1 MVVLGVFCER
11 ILRTMKKC
19 HLTFLI
25 GSMLLMASCANIPE
39 SEVALPHETET
50 SLPNALSI
58 SPTATIAPSATVAPT
73 KRATGTPLPLSPTPS
88 ETNTP
93 NIPPEANL
101 IVTCLQVVDEYP
113 DSVVFGGTLVIGGY
127 QDEPTTYLWNLET
140 GAKIA
145 LPDRAYGDF
154 AVSPDGTR
162 LAFTELGDPDDWIR
176 IVTAEG
182 QQQSLPRIE
191 NWSSIN
197 QWLDDENL
205 IIDHTSET
213 IHSSV
218 ILNINS
224 GQAQIFTPN
233 YPNIY
238 LFDVPYRGW
247 GGYAYTVSVFD
258 PMLTRVVYP
267 AIVPGNPS
275 RLNYVI
281 WDLQSNAMISNLEVT
296 PPSVIEHGP
305 VWSPSGN
312 EFIVAYPTREDAL
325 NYIPDDELYS
335 INRDGLVTKLT
346 NLSAYFTVGVDIR
359 HYSWSPDGHKVAFW
373 MQPNPPA
380 GTHDDPQME
389 LAILDLMTQQVTLY
403 CINGD
408 FRDGGWDPIWAQN
421 SQQLLVKSLSAE
433 GTGQL
438 VILDVAQGIAVR
450 IANDTRPY
458 GWMISDP

>member
-1 MVVLGVFCER
+1 
-11 ILRTMKKC
+11 MKKC

-25 GSMLLMASCANIPE
+25 GIMFLMASCANIPE
-39 SEVALPHETET
+39 SEATPPQETKT
-50 SLPNALSI
+50 SIPNTISI
-58 SPTATIAPSATVAPT
+58 SPASAIAPSATVALT
-73 KRATGTPLPLSPTPS
+73 KRSTDTPLPPSPTPS

-101 IVTCLQVVDEYP
+101 MITCLQVVDEYP

-140 GAKIA
+140 GEKID
-145 LPDRAYGDF
+145 LPDRDYGDY

-176 IVTAEG
+176 IVTADG
-182 QQQSLPRIE
+182 QQQSIPQIE
-191 NWSSIN
+191 NWAYIN

-205 IIDHTSET
+205 IIDQTSET

-218 ILNINS
+218 VLNINS

-233 YPNIY
+233 YPEIY
-238 LFDVPYRGW
+238 LRDVPYRGW
-247 GGYAYTVSVFD
+247 GSYAYTASVFD

-267 AIVPGNPS
+267 ATISENPLK
-275 RLNYVI
+275 LNYVI
-281 WDLQSNAMISNLEVT
+281 WDLQSSAMISNLELNAA
-296 PPSVIEHGP
+296 SVVEHVP

-312 EFIVAYPTREDAL
+312 EFIVAYPTREESR
-325 NYIPDDELYS
+325 NFIPDDELYS

-373 MQPNPPA
+373 MEPNPPA
-380 GTHDDPQME
+380 GTHDPQME
-389 LAILDLMTQQVTLY
+389 LAILDLITQQVTLY
-403 CINGD
+403 CIPGD

-421 SQQLLVKSLSAE
+421 SQQLLVKSLSAK

-450 IANDTRPY
+450 IANDKRPY